1 MVTTRSERVLENM
14 PVGALGIIPLVGCR
28 EMGSKVDSYLVN
40 WRRENAHKHTNDSS
54 YFGYHKDSFIVEA
67 SIPRFGSGEAKGII
81 RESVR
86 GKDLYLLVD
95 VCNHSLSYKVCG
107 QINHMSP
114 DDHYQDLKRMISAIG
129 GKARR
134 ISVIMPFLYE
144 SRQHRR
150 TGRESLDSAMMLQE
164 LVSYGVTNIITFDAH
179 DPRICNA
186 VPMSGFDSM
195 PTSYQFVKTLINLDL
210 HEDFDKDH
218 VLIIAP
224 DEGAVE
230 RAIYFAN
237 ILGVNVSMFYK
248 RRDYTKVVNGKNP
261 IIAHEYLGESLEG
274 KTAIVVDDMI
284 ASGDSI
290 IDVGRQLKARGAKRV
305 IACASFG
312 LFTSGMERFDKAV
325 EEGAIDKVL
334 TTNLIY
340 QHPETLKRD
349 YYVSVDMS
357 EYLASLVDTLN
368 HNASMEKLITPSEKI
383 TNKLKES

>member
-1 MVTTRSERVLENM
+1 MELRKHYG
-14 PVGALGIIPLVGCR
+14 PLGIIALPGCEKLAKQVNAYLAAWRANR
-28 EMGSKVDSYLVN
+28 ESNQAGYREDSYM
-40 WRRENAHKHTNDSS
+40 
-54 YFGYHKDSFIVEA
+54 IEA
-67 SIPRFGSGEAKGII
+67 DLPRFGSGEAKAQLKQT
-81 RESVR
+81 VR
-86 GKDLYLLVD
+86 GYDLYIMVD
-95 VCNHSLSYKVCG
+95 VCNYSVKYTMNGKP
-107 QINHMSP
+107 NPMSP
-114 DDHYQDLKRMISAIG
+114 DDHYQNLKRVIAACT
-129 GKARR
+129 GKPAR
-134 ISVIMPFLYE
+134 INVVMPFLYE

-164 LVSYGVTNIITFDAH
+164 LESYGVDNIITFDAH

-186 VPMSGFDSM
+186 IPLSGFDSM
-195 PTSYQFVKTLINLDL
+195 PTSYQFVKTLISLDL

-218 VLIIAP
+218 VLIISP

-248 RRDYTKVVNGKNP
+248 RRDYTRVVNGKNP
-261 IIAHEYLGESLEG
+261 IVAHEYLGESLEG

-290 IDVGRQLKARGAKRV
+290 IDVGKQLKSRGAKKV

-312 LFTSGMERFDKAV
+312 LFTSGMDRFDKAV
-325 EEGAIDKVL
+325 EEGWIDKVL

-340 QHPETLKRD
+340 QSPETLRRD

-357 EYLASLVDTLN
+357 EYLASIVDTLN
-368 HNASMEKLITPSEKI
+368 HNETMEKLITPSAKI
-383 TNKLKES
+383 TSKIKEQ

>member
-1 MVTTRSERVLENM
+1 MEIQKHYG
-14 PVGALGIIPLVGCR
+14 PLGIIALPGCEKLAKQVNAYLVAWRANEESDQAGYQ
-28 EMGSKVDSYLVN
+28 EDSYMIDVDL
-40 WRRENAHKHTNDSS
+40 
-54 YFGYHKDSFIVEA
+54 
-67 SIPRFGSGEAKGII
+67 PRFSSGEAKAQLKQT
-81 RESVR
+81 VR
-86 GKDLYLLVD
+86 GYDLYIMVD
-95 VCNHSLSYKVCG
+95 VCNYSVKYTMNG
-107 QINHMSP
+107 IQNPMSP
-114 DDHYQDLKRMISAIG
+114 DDHYQNLKRVIAACT
-129 GKARR
+129 GKPAR
-134 ISVIMPFLYE
+134 INVVMPFLYE

-164 LVSYGVTNIITFDAH
+164 LAKYGVDNIITFDAH

-186 VPMSGFDSM
+186 VPLSGFDSM

-218 VLIIAP
+218 VLIISP

-248 RRDYTKVVNGKNP
+248 RRDYTRVVNGKNP

-290 IDVGRQLKARGAKRV
+290 IDVGKQLKSRGAKRV

-325 EEGAIDKVL
+325 EQGYIDKVL

-340 QHPETLKRD
+340 QNPETLRRD
-349 YYVSVDMS
+349 YYVSVDMG
-357 EYLASLVDTLN
+357 EYLARLVDTLN
-368 HNASMEKLITPSEKI
+368 HNTSMEKLMTPSEKI
-383 TNKLKES
+383 TNKLKET

>member
-1 MVTTRSERVLENM
+1 MLRKGGIMEIRKHYG
-14 PVGALGIIPLVGCR
+14 PLGIIALPGCEKLAKQVNAYLVAWRANR
-28 EMGSKVDSYLVN
+28 ESDQAGYQEDSYMIEVDL
-40 WRRENAHKHTNDSS
+40 
-54 YFGYHKDSFIVEA
+54 
-67 SIPRFGSGEAKGII
+67 PRFSSGEAKAQLKQT
-81 RESVR
+81 VR
-86 GKDLYLLVD
+86 GYDLYIMVD
-95 VCNHSLSYKVCG
+95 VCNYSVKYTMNG
-107 QINHMSP
+107 RPNPMSP
-114 DDHYQDLKRMISAIG
+114 DDHYQNLKRVIAACT
-129 GKARR
+129 GKPAR
-134 ISVIMPFLYE
+134 INVVMPFLYE

-164 LVSYGVTNIITFDAH
+164 LAGYGVDNIITFDAH

-186 VPMSGFDSM
+186 VPLSGFDSM

-218 VLIIAP
+218 VLIISP

-248 RRDYTKVVNGKNP
+248 RRDYTRVVNGKNP

-290 IDVGRQLKARGAKRV
+290 IDVGKQLKSRGAKRV

-325 EEGAIDKVL
+325 EEGYIDKVL

-340 QHPETLKRD
+340 QNPETLRRD

-383 TNKLKES
+383 TNKLKEA

>member
-1 MVTTRSERVLENM
+1 MELRKHYG
-14 PVGALGIIPLVGCR
+14 PLGIIALPGCEKLAKQVNAYLAAWRANR
-28 EMGSKVDSYLVN
+28 ESDQAGYREDSYM
-40 WRRENAHKHTNDSS
+40 
-54 YFGYHKDSFIVEA
+54 IEA
-67 SIPRFGSGEAKGII
+67 DLPRFGSGEAKAQLKQT
-81 RESVR
+81 VR
-86 GKDLYLLVD
+86 GYDLYIMVD
-95 VCNHSLSYKVCG
+95 VCNYSVKYTMNGKP
-107 QINHMSP
+107 NPMSP
-114 DDHYQDLKRMISAIG
+114 DDHYQNLKRVIAACT
-129 GKARR
+129 GKPAR
-134 ISVIMPFLYE
+134 INVVMPFLYE

-164 LVSYGVTNIITFDAH
+164 LESYGVDNIITFDAH

-186 VPMSGFDSM
+186 IPLSGFDSM
-195 PTSYQFVKTLINLDL
+195 PTSYQFVKTLISLDL

-218 VLIIAP
+218 VLIISP

-248 RRDYTKVVNGKNP
+248 RRDYTRVVNGKNP
-261 IIAHEYLGESLEG
+261 IVAHEYLGESLEG

-290 IDVGRQLKARGAKRV
+290 IDVGKQLKTRGAKRV

-312 LFTSGMERFDKAV
+312 LFTSGMDRFDKAV
-325 EEGAIDKVL
+325 EEGWIDKVL

-340 QHPETLKRD
+340 QSPETLRRD

-357 EYLASLVDTLN
+357 EYLASIVDTLN
-368 HNASMEKLITPSEKI
+368 HNETMEKLITPSAKI
-383 TNKLKES
+383 TSKIKEQ

>member
-1 MVTTRSERVLENM
+1 MEIQKHYG
-14 PVGALGIIPLVGCR
+14 PLGIIALPGC
-28 EMGSKVDSYLVN
+28 EKLAKQVNAYLVA
-40 WRRENAHKHTNDSS
+40 WRANEESDQA
-54 YFGYHKDSFIVEA
+54 GYQEDTYMIDVDL
-67 SIPRFGSGEAKGII
+67 PRYSSGEAKATLKQT
-81 RESVR
+81 VR
-86 GKDLYLLVD
+86 GYDLYIMVD
-95 VCNHSLSYKVCG
+95 VCNYSVKYTMNG
-107 QINHMSP
+107 IQNPMSP
-114 DDHYQDLKRMISAIG
+114 DEHYQNLKRVIAACT
-129 GKARR
+129 GKPAR
-134 ISVIMPFLYE
+134 INVVMPFLYE

-164 LVSYGVTNIITFDAH
+164 LAGYGVSNIITFDAH

-186 VPMSGFDSM
+186 VPLSGFDSM

-210 HEDFDKDH
+210 HESFDKDH
-218 VLIIAP
+218 VLIISP

-248 RRDYTKVVNGKNP
+248 RRDYTRIVNGKNP

-290 IDVGRQLKARGAKRV
+290 IDVGKQLKSRGAKRV

-325 EEGAIDKVL
+325 EEGWIDKVL

-340 QHPETLKRD
+340 QSPETLKRD
-349 YYVSVDMS
+349 YYVSVDMA
-357 EYLASLVDTLN
+357 EYLARLVDTLN
-368 HNASMEKLITPSEKI
+368 HNTSMEKLMTPSEKI
-383 TNKLKES
+383 TNKLKEA